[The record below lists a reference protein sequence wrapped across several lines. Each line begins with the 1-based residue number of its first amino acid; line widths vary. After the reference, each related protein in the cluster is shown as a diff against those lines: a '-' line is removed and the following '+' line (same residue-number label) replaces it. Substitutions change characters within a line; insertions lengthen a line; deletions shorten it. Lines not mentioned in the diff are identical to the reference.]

1 MIAVLEAP
9 AKCAECGKELS
20 PGERA
25 RVYGARVYGEGCH
38 AIPIPLDGNL
48 WQEALKVAN
57 RFRYK
62 ADPED
67 RDDLVQNIIL
77 RCGEVAR
84 RRELTEASL
93 WVIARYEVFRY
104 WRERAKKPLSLNA
117 PVLDT
122 EETIELW
129 ETLEDKGAD
138 LDTWLEA
145 KSRLGELPPGILLIA
160 KKLERGD
167 PLTGG
172 QRARLARFRQ
182 DGRGP
187 QAWSTKRYRRLRSK
201 GLCATCGVETG
212 DSVRCPRCRGKMR
225 VAQARYRRR
234 RGNWQRALRACWRK
248 QGRCPRCGKPAARP
262 APAAWPRTGNSCG
275 NGGPGDGSRPRGSPD
290 PLGLAPDQIDET
302 GPWAERWL
310 SIPSRSPEASPWAF

>member
-48 WQEALKVAN
+48 WQEALKVAK

-67 RDDLVQNIIL
+67 RDDLVQNIVL
-77 RCGEVAR
+77 KCAEVAR
-84 RRELTEASL
+84 RKELTEASL
-93 WVIARYEVFRY
+93 WVIARFVVFRY
-104 WRERAKKPLSLNA
+104 WRDRAKKPLSLNA
-117 PVLDT
+117 PVVDT
-122 EETIELW
+122 EEAIELW

-145 KSRLGELPPGILLIA
+145 RLRLGELPSGILLIA
-160 KKLERGD
+160 RKLERGD
-167 PLTGG
+167 PLTPG

-201 GLCATCGVETG
+201 GLCATCGEETG

-234 RGNWQRALRACWRK
+234 RGNWQRYLRACWRK
-248 QGRCPRCGKPAARP
+248 QGRCPRCGKPPESGRKTCASCLTKNREHLRQWRRQRAR
-262 APAAWPRTGNSCG
+262 
-275 NGGPGDGSRPRGSPD
+275 GPGRGDRRSRPLTS
-290 PLGLAPDQIDET
+290 
-302 GPWAERWL
+302 
-310 SIPSRSPEASPWAF
+310 